1 MSLKNLVKNIV
12 DVRVADGTNGKN
24 IMISAMKGV
33 LKEGASEVLL
43 HLINKPESYRK
54 MYGALKY
61 MIKMN
66 RTKYLKLRRGLSNYS
81 LYPLWG
87 CDA

>member
-1 MSLKNLVKNIV
+1 MTLKNLVKNII
-12 DVRVADGTNGKN
+12 DVRVTDGTNGKN

-43 HLINKPESYRK
+43 HLINKPDSYRK
-54 MYGALKY
+54 MYSALKY

-66 RTKYLKLRRGLSNYS
+66 RTKYLKIKKRIK
-81 LYPLWG
+81 
-87 CDA
+87 